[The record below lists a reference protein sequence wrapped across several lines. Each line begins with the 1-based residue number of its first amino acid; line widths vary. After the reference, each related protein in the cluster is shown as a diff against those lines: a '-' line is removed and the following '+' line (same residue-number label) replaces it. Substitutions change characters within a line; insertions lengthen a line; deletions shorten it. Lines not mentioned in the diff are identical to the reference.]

1 MEVCGSECGHEDWPC
16 DYAQGMADRK
26 TLILEAACRV
36 IARRGVR
43 GLRVE
48 ELAGE
53 AHISVS
59 LIYYYFDSRENLL
72 RRTLE
77 FVDERASDYTTPNSG
92 RRWSITETLQ
102 EALAGEV
109 QDDPRVRENSAVWG
123 ELRSSAWFD
132 ETVRETVTRLT
143 EKWVALV
150 ADRICTAQQAGEIA
164 KDAEPRAAAERLTAL
179 VEGVSGRWLAGE
191 ISTEHAQQLIR
202 TGVRHELG

>member
-1 MEVCGSECGHEDWPC
+1 
-16 DYAQGMADRK
+16 MADRR

-48 ELAGE
+48 ELARE
-53 AHISVS
+53 AKISVS

-77 FVDERASDYTTPNSG
+77 FVDERASDYTAPNSG
-92 RRWSITETLQ
+92 RQSSITDTLQ
-102 EALAGEV
+102 ESLAGEV
-109 QDDPRVRENSAVWG
+109 QDDPKVRENSAVWG

-143 EKWVALV
+143 EKWVAVV
-150 ADRICTAQQAGEIA
+150 ADRIRTGQAAGEIA
-164 KDAEPRAAAERLTAL
+164 GDAEPRAAAERLTAL

-191 ISTEHAQQLIR
+191 ISTEYAQQLIR
-202 TGVRHELG
+202 TGVRHELE